1 VTPALLDG
9 LVRAAACEVL
19 AAHGLDPAALPAEAG
34 VARSR
39 RPAHGEYASTLA
51 LRTAGRVGVTPR
63 ELAGWLASALAE
75 RPEVADADV
84 AGPGFL
90 NLRLTAAAR
99 GALVAEV
106 LSAGDDHGTAG
117 EDAAALETFV
127 ERRVRAAPELIQAVG
142 ADAARYALARSPEKR
157 AVRAV
162 PMRPTLDN
170 PLFRVQYAHARAVA
184 LARNAADLGV
194 QPGMHL
200 ELLTHPCEG
209 ELIGII
215 GEFPA
220 VVRTAAASGEPHRVT
235 RHLEALADAF
245 LDVHDTCRVLP
256 RGDEEVTELHRARL
270 ATVAAAR
277 QVLAN
282 GLGLLGVAAPERI

>member
-19 AAHGLDPAALPAEAG
+19 AAHGLDLAALPAEVG

-51 LRTAGRVGVTPR
+51 LRTAGRVGVAPQ

-106 LSAGDDHGTAG
+106 LSAGDYHGTVG
-117 EDAAALETFV
+117 EDAAAVETLV
-127 ERRVRAAPELIQAVG
+127 ERRVRAAPELVQAVG
-142 ADAARYALARSPEKR
+142 ADAARYALARSPEK
-157 AVRAV
+157 AVREV
-162 PMRPTLDN
+162 PTRRTLDN
-170 PLFRVQYAHARAVA
+170 HLFRVQYAHARAVA

-194 QPGMHL
+194 QPGVHL

-282 GLGLLGVAAPERI
+282 GLGLLGVAAPKRI

>member
-1 VTPALLDG
+1 MTRALLDG

-51 LRTAGRVGVTPR
+51 LRTAGRVGVAPR

-106 LSAGDDHGTAG
+106 LSAGDDHGTVG
-117 EDAAALETFV
+117 EGAAAVETLV
-127 ERRVRAAPELIQAVG
+127 ERRVRAAAELVQAVG
-142 ADAARYALARSPEKR
+142 ADAARYALARSPEK
-157 AVRAV
+157 AVREV
-162 PMRPTLDN
+162 PTRRTLDN

-194 QPGMHL
+194 QPGVHL
-200 ELLTHPCEG
+200 ELLIHPCEG

-215 GEFPA
+215 GAFPA

>member
-1 VTPALLDG
+1 MTPALLDG

-19 AAHGLDPAALPAEAG
+19 AAHGLDPAALPAEVG

-51 LRTAGRVGVTPR
+51 LRTAGRVGVAPR

-106 LSAGDDHGTAG
+106 LSAGDDHGTVG
-117 EDAAALETFV
+117 EDAAAVETLV
-127 ERRVRAAPELIQAVG
+127 ERRVRAAAELVQAVG
-142 ADAARYALARSPEKR
+142 ADAARYALARSPEK
-157 AVRAV
+157 AVREV
-162 PMRPTLDN
+162 PTRRTLDN

-194 QPGMHL
+194 QPGVHL

-215 GEFPA
+215 GEFAA
-220 VVRTAAASGEPHRVT
+220 VVRTAAASGETHRVT

-245 LDVHDTCRVLP
+245 LDVHDTCCVLP